1 MPPRRSGQTQ
11 RRRNLRTRA
20 ALKNSIAL
28 KEARESVFWLRLIL
42 SCDLST
48 PFYLLPFPF
57 TFTFCL
63 LPFYFLLFTFY
74 FLLVASST
82 FARAALRNASGTLRS
97 TDSIVTSRVLRRDIR
112 CIDVATGVL
121 EFFVSATTTA

>member
-11 RRRNLRTRA
+11 RRRN
-20 ALKNSIAL
+20 LKNSIAL

-63 LPFYFLLFTFY
+63 LPFY